1 MKHLS
6 ILTITMIALS
16 SFVATTVRADSPH
29 FVKGPTA
36 SLDTST
42 GEYCVSFKEAG
53 LGSTPVTYTLT
64 AGAGTVFTYQCFTK
78 SDNAPQGSPNGV
90 SGSGDTTVT
99 TITPHN
105 GTVSA
110 TICLTPEQDGASCQG
125 HGLALK
131 LIGTDYD
138 NVTFSDGL
146 GNNVAIA
153 DACSGS
159 GCPD

>member
-16 SFVATTVRADSPH
+16 GFMCTTVRAQSPH
-29 FVKGPTA
+29 FIKGPTA
-36 SLDTST
+36 TLDTST
-42 GEYCVSFKEAG
+42 GDYCVSFKEAG
-53 LGSTPVTYTLT
+53 LGSAPVTYTLS
-64 AGAGTVFTYQCFTK
+64 AGTGTVFTYQCFTK
-78 SDNAPQGSPNGV
+78 SNNAPQGSPNGV

-125 HGLALK
+125 AGLKLS

>member
-1 MKHLS
+1 MKRLS
-6 ILTITMIALS
+6 ILTIAMIALS
-16 SFVATTVRADSPH
+16 SFVATTVRAQSPH
-29 FVKGPTA
+29 FIKGPTA
-36 SLDTST
+36 TLDTST

-78 SDNAPQGSPNGV
+78 SDNSPSGSPNGV

-125 HGLALK
+125 KGLVLR